1 MVCSED
7 ATLYEVTLHRD
18 YNNQVFREIIPID
31 SHLTDF
37 KKSFPNA
44 TAVMIAPKIHERV
57 AAAASIR
64 ANESGNK
71 TIKLIT
77 INDYFV

>member
-1 MVCSED
+1 
-7 ATLYEVTLHRD
+7 
-18 YNNQVFREIIPID
+18 
-31 SHLTDF
+31 
-37 KKSFPNA
+37 
-44 TAVMIAPKIHERV
+44 MIAPKIHERV

-71 TIKLIT
+71 PIKLIT